1 MKVSEEKDS
10 EKHTA
15 TVEALGVMSVG
26 DLPLHSYESDDL
38 SIITS
43 RAINTNE
50 DELFSLSCLLSEL
63 AEQQLVMVISYLLS
77 FHEYLPFK

>member
-26 DLPLHSYESDDL
+26 DLSLHSYESDDL